1 VKRNLSVMLKPSS
14 SKCNLNCKYCFYH
27 SIANAREVEDYGFMK
42 KETLEEI
49 IEKIKTYCNGGQC
62 IMGIQGGEPL
72 LRGIDFY
79 KDLMKYVNENSNN
92 CTTFRYSIQTNG
104 TLITE
109 EWARFFKENNILV
122 GISLDGSKDIH
133 NLNRLDYSGKGSFN
147 DVVRG
152 IKLLQK
158 YGVNFNILVVV
169 TPIVARKIESCYKF
183 FKKNDL
189 RYLQFIPCLD
199 SFESKEDGTKNKFSL
214 TSKEYTIFL
223 IKLFDLWYADVVNND
238 FVSIRYFDNILGLFL
253 GHNYEACDMNGRC
266 SCQHI
271 IESDGSVYPC
281 DFYTYEKHSIGNIL
295 NETFDDMHNKEYTK
309 EFILESLNVSNKCK
323 QCKFYTV
330 CRGGCKR
337 YRENQKDNLNY
348 LCDSYYQFFDYSLD
362 KFREITSMMNT
373 YDQKRPD

>member
-42 KETLEEI
+42 KETLEDI
-49 IEKIKTYCNGGQC
+49 IAKIKTYCNGGHC
-62 IMGIQGGEPL
+62 TIGIQGGEPL

-79 KDLMKYVNENSNN
+79 KGFIKYINENSNN
-92 CTTFRYSIQTNG
+92 GTTFRYSIQTNG

-133 NLNRLDYSGKGSFN
+133 NLNRLNYSGRGSFI
-147 DVVRG
+147 DVVKG

-158 YGVNFNILVVV
+158 YDVDFNILVVV
-169 TPIVARKIESCYKF
+169 TPIVVRKIESCYNF
-183 FKKNDL
+183 FKKNGL

-199 SFESKEDGTKNKFSL
+199 PFESKEAGIKNKFSL
-214 TSKEYTIFL
+214 TSKEYTVFL
-223 IKLFDLWYADVVNND
+223 IKLFDLWYADVVNDD
-238 FVSIRYFDNILGLFL
+238 FVSIRYFDNIVGLFL

-295 NETFDDMHNKEYTK
+295 NETFDDMHNKECTK
-309 EFILESLNVSNKCK
+309 KFILESFNISKKCR
-323 QCKFYTV
+323 QCKFYSI

-348 LCDSYYQFFDYSLD
+348 LCDSYYQFFDYSFD
-362 KFREITSMMNT
+362 KFKKITSIINV
-373 YDQKRPD
+373 YNKNRPD